1 MSFLND
7 FEDRISSVFGAAPQ
21 GYTEPFSFKKL
32 AKRAA
37 REMESETYEIDGT
50 DTAPALYTV
59 LVSSSDD
66 ALMRPLYEQITRET
80 AGFVATEAKRKGYVF
95 VGEPLVRFMVDPSLK
110 SGKFAVFAE
119 NVDASTL
126 ARLRE
131 EERAFLG
138 GNSSVGGAAALV
150 QQPYSGHAGRGGRRG
165 EGRLTPI
172 PEQGGPASPEA
183 SAIAGLDV
191 MPMEYGS
198 MDPIPV
204 AASPSS
210 STPMPV
216 PVMGQPAVMTP
227 LAPQP
232 VPVDMPAVS
241 ESRPSHMRNV
251 PLVDARQMA
260 AAQAQ
265 APSGHPAAYDDPQA
279 AGQPDAAPQTSA
291 APSCLLIDRQTGRT
305 YTAQAPTAVIGRE
318 RSQSDIV
325 LRDPNVSRRHAEL
338 QYDGRDWHI
347 VDLRS
352 TNGTLVN
359 DIDVDEC
366 VLRDGDLITMG
377 LVNLEFRENQQ

>member
-1 MSFLND
+1 
-7 FEDRISSVFGAAPQ
+7 
-21 GYTEPFSFKKL
+21 
-32 AKRAA
+32 
-37 REMESETYEIDGT
+37 MESETYEIDGT

-172 PEQGGPASPEA
+172 PEQGGPASPED

>member
-37 REMESETYEIDGT
+37 REMENETYEIDGT

-80 AGFVATEAKRKGYVF
+80 AGFVTNEAKRKGYAF

-138 GNSSVGGAAALV
+138 GNSSMGGAAALV
-150 QQPYSGHAGRGGRRG
+150 QQPYAGHDARGGRRA
-165 EGRLTPI
+165 EGRLNPI
-172 PEQGGPASPEA
+172 PVQGGPASPED

-191 MPMEYGS
+191 MPAEYGS

-216 PVMGQPAVMTP
+216 PVMGQPAAMAP

-232 VPVDMPAVS
+232 IPVDMPAMS

-251 PLVDARQMA
+251 PLVDAHQM

-265 APSGHPAAYDDPQA
+265 APAAYADPQA
-279 AGQPDAAPQTSA
+279 GAQPDASQTGST
-291 APSCLLIDRQTGRT
+291 PSCLLIDRTTGRT